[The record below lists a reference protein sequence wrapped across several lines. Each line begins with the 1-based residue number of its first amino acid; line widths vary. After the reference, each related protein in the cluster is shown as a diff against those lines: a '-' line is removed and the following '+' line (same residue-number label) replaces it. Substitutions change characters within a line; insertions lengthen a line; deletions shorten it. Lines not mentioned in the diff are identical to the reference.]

1 MICFTRQPGRWARC
15 LNRKIFPVVWPS
27 FCSASKY
34 KSILLCRSRYDQQPK
49 EVRYTKTTWDDWL
62 NWSMPGQFPHYLLLR
77 WRRQCSTKFDKTTE
91 FRKPDLLKSIK
102 IIRGITKQANKQ
114 RNTGK
119 LLATHLN
126 PGLCE
131 TNSHGDL
138 LSHENIR
145 IMSLGEATLQFVQL
159 CWRKASPMSLLFRR
173 FFRVGSRARRQTLLL
188 LLLLSCLLWGKSRGW
203 LTQWGSSQ
211 ATGVMV
217 RIAAVVQRGGF
228 QLGMVTF

>member
-1 MICFTRQPGRWARC
+1 MTDWTNQYQHQFRIITSEEGVSNIRRNSIHFRNIRR
-15 LNRKIFPVVWPS
+15 LNSESQIYWSQSKS
-27 FCSASKY
+27 FEA
-34 KSILLCRSRYDQQPK
+34 LQ
-49 EVRYTKTTWDDWL
+49 
-62 NWSMPGQFPHYLLLR
+62 
-77 WRRQCSTKFDKTTE
+77 
-91 FRKPDLLKSIK
+91 
-102 IIRGITKQANKQ
+102 NKQ
-114 RNTGK
+114 TNKKRNIGK

-145 IMSLGEATLQFVQL
+145 VMSLGEATLQFVQL

-173 FFRVGSRARRQTLLL
+173 FFRVGGRARRQTLLL
-188 LLLLSCLLWGKSRGW
+188 LLLLSCLLWGKSRGR
-203 LTQWGSSQ
+203 LAQWGSSQ

-228 QLGMVTF
+228 QFGMVTL